1 MEQNDK
7 DTVTPTIDPAN
18 TEVNTIT
25 TPEVTQTP
33 LQPPV
38 AAVPQTTPPKSKLTM
53 IIALIVA
60 GVMVLSISLFFVLKI
75 TSKDKNKSANNVAK
89 DTQKVAVDTK
99 MTPDNK
105 LNQPATTTVPTPSG
119 WVTKTRKCFSFA
131 VPSDND
137 LSAEDN
143 SCILS
148 VHYGEGAVGG
158 FSVIYFVKVN
168 GSTSDNIAAWKQ
180 SNSDKTIM
188 SEEKI
193 TVGGLPA
200 TKLVHHSTKGYYT
213 QDENVVIF
221 IETGTKYKI
230 EGTPVNGFEINSM
243 YDERYDSKKTIDQVL
258 STWKWL

>member
-18 TEVNTIT
+18 TKVNTIT
-25 TPEVTQTP
+25 TSEATQTP
-33 LQPPV
+33 IQPLAV
-38 AAVPQTTPPKSKLTM
+38 AAPQTTPPKPKLTM

-60 GVMVLSISLFFVLKI
+60 GVMILSISLFFVLKI
-75 TSKDKNKSANNVAK
+75 TSKDKNKSANNVANVTQK
-89 DTQKVAVDTK
+89 DTVNSK
-99 MTPDNK
+99 MTPDNEMT
-105 LNQPATTTVPTPSG
+105 QPATTTATPSG
-119 WVTKTRKCFSFA
+119 WVVKTRKCFSFA

-148 VHYGEGAVGG
+148 VHYGGGSVAG

-168 GSTSDNIAAWKQ
+168 GSTADNIAAWKQ

-221 IETGTKYKI
+221 IETGAKYKI